1 MGCGASNDPRIGV
14 AEPMGQKPKNA
25 SQIRN
30 GAQFQQVELKNNN
43 DSYKPLKKLPELEKS
58 KN

>member
-30 GAQFQQVELKNNN
+30 GGFQQVELKNNN
-43 DSYKPLKKLPELEKS
+43 DSNKPLKKLPELEKS